1 MGIASG
7 GANTRASQESA
18 NYRSA
23 GEDGKS
29 CASCESFVP
38 PDQCRL
44 VAGTINA
51 AGVSDLW
58 SRKQDESAV
67 AEMLFG
73 GAGAEGG
80 SELDVG

>member
-1 MGIASG
+1 MGVG
-7 GANTRASQESA
+7 PGTKASQEDA

-29 CASCESFVP
+29 CASCESFIA
-38 PDQCRL
+38 PDSCRL
-44 VAGTINA
+44 VDGIINA

-73 GAGAEGG
+73 GGEGQ
-80 SELDVG
+80 EDVGK